1 MAILWAQMKD
11 RSFWGEIL
19 HFKHLARFGGKYHGR
34 QDLQGEKNNNNNKAE
49 SFFRLNFNAYINVD
63 NREKA
68 RARNKTTTTTKTNL
82 VGRKTSTFYSG
93 ATKMEMPAS
102 TRVKM
107 SGREKPKWTKEH
119 KHFLHKTCN

>member
-1 MAILWAQMKD
+1 M
-11 RSFWGEIL
+11 

-68 RARNKTTTTTKTNL
+68 RARNKTITTKTNL
-82 VGRKTSTFYSG
+82 VGRKTSKFYSG
-93 ATKMEMPAS
+93 ATKMRNAS
-102 TRVKM
+102 FHQGENERQRK
-107 SGREKPKWTKEH
+107 TKV
-119 KHFLHKTCN
+119 NQ